1 MLIINTKIKICLIL
15 WLSITGTGI
24 LSFKPDITDFWI
36 RVARRMQIQ
45 EAKIVTNERKEEG
58 ISSHD
63 QLKVKQANFKI

>member
-1 MLIINTKIKICLIL
+1 MPSFMVVNYRCRY
-15 WLSITGTGI
+15 TGTGTGTV
-24 LSFKPDITDFWI
+24 LSFKPDIKFFGW
-36 RVARRMQIQ
+36 RMQIQ